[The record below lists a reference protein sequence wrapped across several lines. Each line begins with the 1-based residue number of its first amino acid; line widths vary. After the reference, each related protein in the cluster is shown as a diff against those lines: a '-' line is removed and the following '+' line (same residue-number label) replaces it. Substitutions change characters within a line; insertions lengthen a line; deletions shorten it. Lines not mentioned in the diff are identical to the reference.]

1 MDKLLKILALIMV
14 VVIAVLLMF
23 EFGDKKTVS
32 ITELVPV
39 SASLETEKFDWFE
52 DVEASA
58 LDNVKEV
65 SKLWRS
71 KPRCCKDKE
80 VIQQNNREFYKAC
93 YLSMAKYPRDRDIGA
108 VCLWLMP
115 SGVDSKEQR
124 IRIRELF
131 LRDYF
136 YYDRLLDSCANCDH
150 ANISARIAMSLARQY
165 KSDKRLD
172 DAISLLEQ
180 MNDER
185 RDEMSDWVL
194 AEFSTLLGKL
204 YQEDQLTAEKI
215 ERLDKNYQTLLPLK
229 NNKTLGKRSGK
240 SGRFDKFE
248 IVYKQLKHNDF

>member
-14 VVIAVLLMF
+14 VLIAVLLMF
-23 EFGDKKTVS
+23 EFDDKKTES
-32 ITELVPV
+32 LTELVPG
-39 SASLETEKFDWFE
+39 SASLEVEKFDWFE

-71 KPRCCKDKE
+71 KPRCCEDKE

-93 YLSMAKYPRDRDIGA
+93 FLSITKYPSDRDIGA
-108 VCLWLMP
+108 VCLWLMS
-115 SGVDSKEQR
+115 SGVDSKQQR
-124 IRIRELF
+124 TRIRELF

-136 YYDRLLDSCANCDH
+136 YYDRLLDNCSNCDH

-172 DAISLLEQ
+172 DAISLLER

-185 RDEMSDWVL
+185 RDEKSDWVL
-194 AEFSTLLGKL
+194 AEFSTLLAKL
-204 YQEDQLTAEKI
+204 YQEGEFTPEKI
-215 ERLDKNYQTLLPLK
+215 DRLEKNYQTLLPLK
-229 NNKTLGKRSGK
+229 NNKTLGKRNGK
-240 SGRFDKFE
+240 PGRFDKFE
-248 IVYKQLKHNDF
+248 VVYKELKFNDY